1 MRESKPASVI
11 TTGWSNPCCPAK
23 SFCIVTSVF
32 AFEYVP
38 LVAPHSLLDDRLC
51 DIRPRKNY
59 GHECLAFL
67 EKTVLQRTS
76 SCAASK

>member
-1 MRESKPASVI
+1 MVESVLSGQVLLHRHKRL
-11 TTGWSNPCCPAK
+11 
-23 SFCIVTSVF
+23 

-38 LVAPHSLLDDRLC
+38 LVAPHSLSDDRLR

-67 EKTVLQRTS
+67 EKTVCRERPPAQPRN
-76 SCAASK
+76 KK

>member
-1 MRESKPASVI
+1 MRESKPVSVI

-23 SFCIVTSVF
+23 SFCIVTSVLPSSMF
-32 AFEYVP
+32 P
-38 LVAPHSLLDDRLC
+38 LVAPHSLSDDRLR

-59 GHECLAFL
+59 GHECLVFL
-67 EKTVLQRTS
+67 EKTVLLRTS